1 MGDDRSMPSQSDPTP
16 ATPRAPIIREPAK
29 ARAAVGRYRVM
40 AWVTGV
46 MLLILCVEIVL
57 KYVVQVGPDVLTWI
71 GWIPQFHGFVYIV
84 YLVTVLDLW
93 SKLRWG
99 FGRLVVMVLGGVVP
113 VMSFIVERRV
123 HADADGLLAPATT
136 LAQ

>member
-1 MGDDRSMPSQSDPTP
+1 MPRQPAPTP
-16 ATPRAPIIREPAK
+16 RTTTVREPAK
-29 ARAAVGRYRVM
+29 ARASVGRYRVM

-46 MLLILCVEIVL
+46 MLLILCGEIVL
-57 KYVVQVGPDVLTWI
+57 KYVVQVGPDVLAWI

-113 VMSFIVERRV
+113 VMSFVVERRV
-123 HADADGLLAPATT
+123 HADAEGLLGPAST
-136 LAQ
+136 LGQ

>member
-1 MGDDRSMPSQSDPTP
+1 MPSQP
-16 ATPRAPIIREPAK
+16 APAPRATTVREPDK
-29 ARAAVGRYRVM
+29 ARAAVGRYRVL
-40 AWVTGV
+40 AYVTGV
-46 MLLILCVEIVL
+46 MLLILCVEILL

-99 FGRLVVMVLGGVVP
+99 FGRLAVMVLGGVVP
-113 VMSFIVERRV
+113 VMSFVVERRV
-123 HADADGLLAPATT
+123 HADAEALLGPATT
-136 LAQ
+136 LNR

>member
-1 MGDDRSMPSQSDPTP
+1 MGDDRGMPSQSVPNPT
-16 ATPRAPIIREPAK
+16 TPRVAAVREPAK

-46 MLLILCVEIVL
+46 MLLVLCLEIVL
-57 KYVVQVGPDVLTWI
+57 KYAVQVGPDVLAWI

-93 SKLRWG
+93 SKMRWG
-99 FGRLVVMVLGGVVP
+99 FGRLTVMVLGGVVP

-123 HADADGLLAPATT
+123 HADADGLLGPATT
-136 LAQ
+136 LEQ

>member
-1 MGDDRSMPSQSDPTP
+1 MRDDRGMPAQSAP
-16 ATPRAPIIREPAK
+16 TPRASTVREPAK

-40 AWVTGV
+40 AYVTGV

-57 KYVVQVGPDVLTWI
+57 HYVVQVGPDTLAWI
-71 GWIPQFHGFVYIV
+71 SWIPQFHGFVYIV

-93 SKLRWG
+93 SKMRWG

-113 VMSFIVERRV
+113 VMSFVVERRV
-123 HADADGLLAPATT
+123 HADADALLGPATT
-136 LAQ
+136 LEQ

>member
-1 MGDDRSMPSQSDPTP
+1 MTMPLVRQP
-16 ATPRAPIIREPAK
+16 EK

-57 KYVVQVGPDVLTWI
+57 KYVVGVGPGVLAWI
-71 GWIPQFHGFVYIV
+71 GWIPQVHGVVYIV

-93 SKLRWG
+93 SKMRWG
-99 FGRLVVMVLGGVVP
+99 FGRLIVMVLGGVVP
-113 VMSFIVERRV
+113 VLSFVVERRV
-123 HADADGLLAPATT
+123 HADAEVRLGSGD
-136 LAQ
+136 

>member
-1 MGDDRSMPSQSDPTP
+1 MIGGMPSDSVPAPRKPTV
-16 ATPRAPIIREPAK
+16 REPDK

-40 AWVTGV
+40 AYITGV
-46 MLLILCVEIVL
+46 MLLILCVEILL
-57 KYVVQVGPDVLTWI
+57 KYVVQVGPDVLVWI
-71 GWIPQFHGFVYIV
+71 KWIPQFHGFVYIV

-99 FGRLVVMVLGGVVP
+99 FGRLIVMVLGGVVP
-113 VMSFIVERRV
+113 IMSFVVERRV
-123 HADADGLLAPATT
+123 HTDAEALLGPATT

>member
-1 MGDDRSMPSQSDPTP
+1 MPSPSVP
-16 ATPRAPIIREPAK
+16 TPRASTVREPAK

-40 AWVTGV
+40 AYVTGV

-57 KYVVQVGPDVLTWI
+57 HYVVQVGPDVMGWI

-93 SKLRWG
+93 SKMRWG

-123 HADADGLLAPATT
+123 HADAEGLLGPATT
-136 LAQ
+136 LEQ